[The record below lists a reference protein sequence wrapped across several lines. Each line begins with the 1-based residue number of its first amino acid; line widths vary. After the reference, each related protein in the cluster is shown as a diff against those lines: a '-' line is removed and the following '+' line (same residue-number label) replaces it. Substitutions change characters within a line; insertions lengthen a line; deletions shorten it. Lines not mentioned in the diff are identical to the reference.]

1 MFAMAGRRDR
11 TQYWAHRVLNELYTP
26 DNFPGDED
34 TGSMSAWYILSSL
47 GIYSLCPGK
56 PDWVLGAP
64 LFEEAEIRFPDGH
77 AIRIEAQSSKPGA
90 FLNHVTLNGEEVREA
105 AVPHAA
111 FLKDARLV
119 FSVA

>member
-1 MFAMAGRRDR
+1 
-11 TQYWAHRVLNELYTP
+11 VLNELYTP

-64 LFEEAEIRFPDGH
+64 LFEESEIQFPDGH

-90 FLNHVTLNGEEVREA
+90 FLNHVTLNGEELSGPVA
-105 AVPHAA
+105 PHEA

-119 FSVA
+119 FSAV

>member
-1 MFAMAGRRDR
+1 MFAVAGRRDR

-56 PDWVLGAP
+56 PEWVLGAP
-64 LFEEAEIRFPDGH
+64 LFEEAEIRHANGH
-77 AIRIEAQSSKPGA
+77 TIRIEAQSSKPGA
-90 FLNHVTLNGEEVREA
+90 FLNRVTLNGAEVLGP

-119 FSVA
+119 FSAL